1 MMRSLRPNRLS
12 DSPATE
18 PIRHLLMMS
27 EEMTSGEAQS
37 GEAQS
42 DRLINREAD
51 GPTML
56 RNASAALELAGSS
69 TPRLDAE
76 LLLAALL
83 GTRVATLRTAV
94 AAGFPLPL
102 PQSSGLPEPEPL
114 RERHPQLADALQIA
128 RAALAAGDAPA
139 ALAALVNERAKGRPI
154 SHLTGTRGFRALE
167 LLVTPDV
174 LDPRPET
181 ELVVETALAY
191 LSDRVAAA
199 RTLGRAPQPLNAAE
213 IGTGSG
219 AIAIAIASES
229 PAPLRL
235 TATDLSGEALA
246 VARANALRAGVAS
259 RITFLHG
266 DLAEPLLASRAPGD
280 PAHLDLLLAN
290 LPYVPSDEVDAARSA
305 IGFQRD
311 TESEPSPRDLS
322 QISIAAEPRLAL
334 DGGSD
339 GLECIRRLI
348 AELPRLLRP
357 GAAAILEFGD
367 GQADAVSALV
377 AGLGLGWRVSIR
389 GDLSGRARVAEIR
402 RSG

>member
-1 MMRSLRPNRLS
+1 V
-12 DSPATE
+12 
-18 PIRHLLMMS
+18 S
-27 EEMTSGEAQS
+27 E
-37 GEAQS
+37 
-42 DRLINREAD
+42 RLIQSEADGREAD
-51 GPTML
+51 GPALL
-56 RNASAALELAGSS
+56 RSSIEALEVAGSA
-69 TPRLDAE
+69 TARLDAE

-83 GTRVATLRTAV
+83 DTRVATLRTAV

-102 PQSSGLPEPEPL
+102 PRVSGLPEPEPL
-114 RERHPQLADALQIA
+114 SEAHPELADTLRIA

-139 ALAALVNERAKGRPI
+139 ALAALVSERAKGRPV
-154 SHLTGTRGFRALE
+154 SHLTGTRGFRSLE

-174 LDPRPET
+174 LDPRPES
-181 ELVVETALAY
+181 ELMVETALAY

-199 RTLGRAPQPLNAAE
+199 RTLGLPPQPLNAAE

-219 AIAIAIASES
+219 AIALAVVSES
-229 PAPLRL
+229 PAPLRF
-235 TATDLSGEALA
+235 TATDLSGDALT
-246 VARANALRAGVAS
+246 VARANALRSGLAS

-266 DLAEPLLASRAPGD
+266 DLAEPLLAGRAPGD
-280 PAHLDLLLAN
+280 PPHLDLLLAN
-290 LPYVPSDEVDAARSA
+290 LPYVPTADIDAARA
-305 IGFQRD
+305 AARFQRTGERD
-311 TESEPSPRDLS
+311 ELASPLDLAHVA
-322 QISIAAEPRLAL
+322 IAAEPRLAL

-357 GAAAILEFGD
+357 GAAALLEFGD

-377 AGLGLGWRVSIR
+377 DGLGLGWRCSIR

>member
-1 MMRSLRPNRLS
+1 
-12 DSPATE
+12 
-18 PIRHLLMMS
+18 
-27 EEMTSGEAQS
+27 
-37 GEAQS
+37 
-42 DRLINREAD
+42 
-51 GPTML
+51 
-56 RNASAALELAGSS
+56 
-69 TPRLDAE
+69 
-76 LLLAALL
+76 
-83 GTRVATLRTAV
+83 LRTAV

-114 RERHPQLADALQIA
+114 RERHAALAETLQIA
-128 RAALAAGDAPA
+128 RAALAAGDAPV
-139 ALAALVNERAKGRPI
+139 ALAVLVSERAKGRPV

-191 LSDRVAAA
+191 LADRVAAA
-199 RTLGRAPQPLNAAE
+199 RALGRAPQPLNAAE

-235 TATDLSGEALA
+235 TATDLSGDALA

-266 DLAEPLLASRAPGD
+266 DLAEPLLAARAPGD

-290 LPYVPSDEVDAARSA
+290 LPYVLSDEVDAARSA
-305 IGFQRD
+305 IGFQRSAEVQTTD
-311 TESEPSPRDLS
+311 EENDPAPRDLS
-322 QISIAAEPRLAL
+322 HISIAAEPRLAL

>member
-1 MMRSLRPNRLS
+1 
-12 DSPATE
+12 
-18 PIRHLLMMS
+18 
-27 EEMTSGEAQS
+27 
-37 GEAQS
+37 
-42 DRLINREAD
+42 
-51 GPTML
+51 
-56 RNASAALELAGSS
+56 
-69 TPRLDAE
+69 
-76 LLLAALL
+76 
-83 GTRVATLRTAV
+83 
-94 AAGFPLPL
+94 
-102 PQSSGLPEPEPL
+102 
-114 RERHPQLADALQIA
+114 LQIA
-128 RAALAAGDAPA
+128 RAALVAGDAPA
-139 ALAALVNERAKGRPI
+139 ALAALVSERAKGRPI

-191 LSDRVAAA
+191 LADRVSAASA
-199 RTLGRAPQPLNAAE
+199 LGRAPQPLNAAE

-235 TATDLSGEALA
+235 TATDISGEALA

-259 RITFLHG
+259 RITFLYG
-266 DLAEPLLASRAPGD
+266 DLAEPLLAARAPGD

-305 IGFQRD
+305 IGFQRGA
-311 TESEPSPRDLS
+311 ESEPAPRDLS

-377 AGLGLGWRVSIR
+377 GGLGLGWRVSIR

>member
-1 MMRSLRPNRLS
+1 MNDRDIQN
-12 DSPATE
+12 
-18 PIRHLLMMS
+18 
-27 EEMTSGEAQS
+27 
-37 GEAQS
+37 
-42 DRLINREAD
+42 DRLIQSEAD
-51 GPTML
+51 GPALL
-56 RNASAALELAGSS
+56 RTATDALEVAGSS
-69 TPRLDAE
+69 SPRLDAE

-102 PQSSGLPEPEPL
+102 PSSALLPEPEPL
-114 RERHPQLADALQIA
+114 SERHPELSEALRAA

-139 ALAALVNERAKGRPI
+139 ALAALVSERAKGRPV

-174 LDPRPET
+174 LDPRPES
-181 ELVVETALAY
+181 ELLVETVLAY
-191 LSDRVAAA
+191 LADRAAAA

-219 AIAIAIASES
+219 AIALALVTES
-229 PAPLRL
+229 PVPLRF
-235 TATDLSGEALA
+235 TATDLSGDALA
-246 VARANALRAGVAS
+246 VARANALRSGVAS
-259 RITFLHG
+259 RVTFLHG
-266 DLAEPLLASRAPGD
+266 DLAEPLLAGRAPGD
-280 PAHLDLLLAN
+280 PPHLDLLVAN
-290 LPYVPSDEVDAARSA
+290 LPYVPTADVDAAKDAAR
-305 IGFQRD
+305 FQRAGQ
-311 TESEPSPRDLS
+311 RDETAAPLS
-322 QISIAAEPRLAL
+322 LAEVAIAAEPRMAL

-357 GAAAILEFGD
+357 GGAAALEFGD

-377 AGLGLGWRVSIR
+377 AGLGLGWRCSIR

>member
-1 MMRSLRPNRLS
+1 MS
-12 DSPATE
+12 DE
-18 PIRHLLMMS
+18 RRNGDVR
-27 EEMTSGEAQS
+27 GEQ
-37 GEAQS
+37 
-42 DRLINREAD
+42 LIGREAD
-51 GPTML
+51 GPALL
-56 RNASAALELAGSS
+56 RNATNALERAGSS

-83 GTRVATLRTAV
+83 GTRVTTLRTAV

-102 PQSSGLPEPEPL
+102 PQVSSLPEPEPL
-114 RERHPQLADALQIA
+114 RERHAALAETLQIA
-128 RAALAAGDAPA
+128 RAALAVGDAPA
-139 ALAALVNERAKGRPI
+139 ALSALVSERANGRPI
-154 SHLTGTRGFRALE
+154 SHLTGTRGFRSLE

-191 LSDRVAAA
+191 LADRVAASRA
-199 RTLGRAPQPLNAAE
+199 LGRAPQPLNAAE

-219 AIAIAIASES
+219 AIAIAVASES
-229 PAPLRL
+229 PAPLRFF
-235 TATDLSGEALA
+235 ATDISGDALA
-246 VARANALRAGVAS
+246 VARANALRSGVAS

-290 LPYVPSDEVDAARSA
+290 LPYVPSDEVDAARRA
-305 IGFQRD
+305 VGFQRD
-311 TESEPSPRDLS
+311 AEVESTTRDLS
-322 QISIAAEPRLAL
+322 QIALAAEPRVAL

-348 AELPRLLRP
+348 SELPRLLRP
-357 GAAAILEFGD
+357 GAAAVLEFGD
-367 GQADAVSALV
+367 DQADAVSALV
-377 AGLGLGWRVSIR
+377 GGLGLGWRVGIR

>member
-1 MMRSLRPNRLS
+1 MRSLRPNRLS
-12 DSPATE
+12 DSPAIE
-18 PIRHLLMMS
+18 HIHRLLMLS

-37 GEAQS
+37 GESQS

-114 RERHPQLADALQIA
+114 KERHPQLADALQIA

-367 GQADAVSALV
+367 GQADAVCALV